1 MWELLAAERTVETE
15 IGRPCQLRYYI
26 LTEEAELAGS
36 LLCET
41 YGVRIVTARDGKVQA
56 ESLRHITFYLS
67 EISRLIQVLGG
78 LPGHTGCVAGRGGGL
93 VAGRR
98 IKNRDRADQPC
109 LCCYWESALFLGL
122 KAVF

>member
-67 EISRLIQVLGG
+67 EISRLIQVLADCQVTPIA
-78 LPGHTGCVAGRGGGL
+78 LQDVVEDWIAAG
-93 VAGRR
+93 A
-98 IKNRDRADQPC
+98 
-109 LCCYWESALFLGL
+109 
-122 KAVF
+122 

>member
-41 YGVRIVTARDGKVQA
+41 YGVRIVTARGWKGAGGKFAAYHFLPQRDQPVD
-56 ESLRHITFYLS
+56 SS
-67 EISRLIQVLGG
+67 VGG

-93 VAGRR
+93 DCGRR

>member
-67 EISRLIQVLGG
+67 EISRLIQVLADCQV
-78 LPGHTGCVAGRGGGL
+78 TRVAGRGGGL
-93 VAGRR
+93 DCGRR